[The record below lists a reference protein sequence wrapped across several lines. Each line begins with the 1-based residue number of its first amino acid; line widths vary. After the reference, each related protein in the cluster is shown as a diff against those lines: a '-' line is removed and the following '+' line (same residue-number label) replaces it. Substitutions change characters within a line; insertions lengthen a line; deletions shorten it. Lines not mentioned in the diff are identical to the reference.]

1 MKNYFNQMM
10 AEGYE
15 LLTSDKV
22 NWPYELNDSMKIQLL
37 EKAANYFVELEEYEK
52 CAILQKKI
60 DDINNPPKKKRGRPK
75 KQISYD
81 KKENQNR
88 N

>member
-10 AEGYE
+10 VEGYE
-15 LLTSDKV
+15 LLVSDKV
-22 NWPYELNDSMKIQLL
+22 DWPYELDDSMKIQLL
-37 EKAANYFVELEEYEK
+37 EKATKYFVELEEYEK
-52 CAILQKKI
+52 CSILQKKI
-60 DDINNPPKKKRGRPK
+60 VDIISPTKKKRGRPK

-81 KKENQNR
+81 KKENQDR

>member
-10 AEGYE
+10 VEGYE
-15 LLTSDKV
+15 LLVSDKV
-22 NWPYELNDSMKIQLL
+22 DWPYELDNVMKLQLL
-37 EKAANYFVELEEYEK
+37 EQATNYFTELEEYEK

-60 DDINNPPKKKRGRPK
+60 ADIINPPKKRGRPR

-81 KKENQNR
+81 KKENQDR

>member
-10 AEGYE
+10 KEGYE
-15 LLTSDKV
+15 LLIADKV
-22 NWPYELNDSMKIQLL
+22 DWPYELNDSMKIQLL
-37 EKAANYFVELEEYEK
+37 DQATNYFIELEEYEK
-52 CAILQKKI
+52 CSTLQKKI
-60 DDINNPPKKKRGRPK
+60 IDIISPPKKKRVRSK

-88 N
+88 D

>member
-10 AEGYE
+10 TEGYE
-15 LLTSDKV
+15 LLVSDKV
-22 NWPYELNDSMKIQLL
+22 VWPYELDDSMKIQLL
-37 EKAANYFVELEEYEK
+37 NTATKYFVELEEYEK
-52 CAILQKKI
+52 CSILQKKI
-60 DDINNPPKKKRGRPK
+60 VDIISPPKKKRGRPK

-81 KKENQNR
+81 KKETQNR

>member
-1 MKNYFNQMM
+1 MKNYFNQLMVDS
-10 AEGYE
+10 YN
-15 LLTSDKV
+15 LLTSDEV
-22 NWPYELNDSMKIQLL
+22 DWPYELNDSMKIQLL
-37 EKAANYFVELEEYEK
+37 EKATDYFVELEEYEK
-52 CAILQKKI
+52 CSILQKKI
-60 DDINNPPKKKRGRPK
+60 IDIISPPKKKRSRPK